1 MSETTYRLH
10 RLLMPLQA
18 LFTVLSKVWE
28 EGQFFL
34 LRILLDKMRGAEEV
48 AELSEVTYS
57 PLVMGLTAPF
67 PAVSFSS
74 SARVE

>member
-1 MSETTYRLH
+1 MSDATYRLH

-34 LRILLDKMRGAEEV
+34 L
-48 AELSEVTYS
+48 
-57 PLVMGLTAPF
+57 
-67 PAVSFSS
+67 
-74 SARVE
+74 